1 MYTLL
6 EKDRIKYISLIL
18 LNEIIQFQHY
28 FPVKLRGED
37 VFLEP
42 FLQGML
48 NKGLLRIENNYDEEG
63 NSTRYV
69 PTDLG
74 REELVTLYNKYYEFL
89 KFFDIFC
96 AVDLGQGEFAFS
108 SINNEWSDD
117 QWFEFLH
124 QERFSDVRVAV
135 ADFKGIDPI
144 EIVFMSF
151 LNENRFDCTQPRW
164 QYFLTGHDVW
174 NEILEICNS
183 AVSLDYLKSE
193 GVIENVVQ
201 EGTNLVLELIKQ
213 AEQVEEQGEVIIE
226 ETVTEEVID
235 EYVDIVE
242 MPTYGYSYWEP
253 YYDPFYISPI
263 WLVPVL
269 LW

>member
-6 EKDRIKYISLIL
+6 EKDRVKYISLIV
-18 LNEIIQFQHY
+18 LNEIIQYQHY
-28 FPVKLRGED
+28 FPVNLTGED
-37 VFLEP
+37 VFLQP
-42 FLQGML
+42 FLEGMVSR
-48 NKGLLRIENNYDEEG
+48 GFLRIERNQ
-63 NSTRYV
+63 YV

-89 KFFDIFC
+89 KFFDVFC

-108 SINNEWSDD
+108 SINNDWSDD
-117 QWFEFLH
+117 QWFDFLN

-135 ADFKGIDPI
+135 ADFKGINPI

-151 LNENRFDCTQPRW
+151 LNENRFDCTAPRW
-164 QYFLTGHDVW
+164 QYHLTGHDVW
-174 NEILEICNS
+174 NDIVEICNS

-193 GVIENVVQ
+193 GVIENIVV
-201 EGTNLVLELIKQ
+201 EGSNLALDLIKQ
-213 AEQVEEQGEVIIE
+213 AEEANNEQGEVIIE

-235 EYVDIVE
+235 EYVDVVE

>member
-1 MYTLL
+1 MTYSLL
-6 EKDRIKYISLIL
+6 EKDRVKYISLVI
-18 LNEIIQFQHY
+18 LNEIIQYQHY
-28 FPVKLRGED
+28 FPVNLGGED
-37 VFLEP
+37 VFLGP
-42 FLQGML
+42 FLQGME
-48 NKGLLRIENNYDEEG
+48 NRGLLRIEQNQ
-63 NSTRYV
+63 YV

-108 SINNEWSDD
+108 SINNDWLDD
-117 QWFEFLH
+117 QWFDFLH

-135 ADFKGIDPI
+135 ADFKGINPI

-151 LNENRFDCTQPRW
+151 LNENRFDCTVPRW
-164 QYFLTGHDVW
+164 QYFLTGHEIW
-174 NEILEICNS
+174 NEIVEICNS
-183 AVSLDYLKSE
+183 AISLDYLKSE
-193 GVIENVVQ
+193 GVIENIVQ
-201 EGTNLVLELIKQ
+201 EGSALALDLIKQ
-213 AEQVEEQGEVIIE
+213 AEEAEQNEVIIE
-226 ETVTEEVID
+226 ETVTEEIE
-235 EYVDIVE
+235 EYVDVVD

-269 LW
+269 IW

>member
-6 EKDRIKYISLIL
+6 EKDRVKYISLIL

-28 FPVKLRGED
+28 FPVRLTGED

-42 FLQGML
+42 FLQGMVER
-48 NKGLLRIENNYDEEG
+48 GLLRVERGEYL
-63 NSTRYV
+63 

-89 KFFDIFC
+89 KFFDVFC
-96 AVDLGQGEFAFS
+96 AVDLSQGEFAFS
-108 SINNEWSDD
+108 SINNDWSDD
-117 QWFEFLH
+117 EWFEFLG

-135 ADFKGIDPI
+135 ADFKGINPI

-151 LNENRFDCTQPRW
+151 LNENRFDCGQPRW

-193 GVIENVVQ
+193 GVIENIVR
-201 EGTNLVLELIKQ
+201 EGSDLALELIKQ
-213 AEQVEEQGEVIIE
+213 AEESEQQGDVIVE
-226 ETVTEEVID
+226 ETVTEEVVTEEVE
-235 EYVDIVE
+235 EYVDVVE
-242 MPTYGYSYWEP
+242 MPTYGYSYWQP
-253 YYDPFYISPI
+253 YHDPFYISPI

-269 LW
+269 IW